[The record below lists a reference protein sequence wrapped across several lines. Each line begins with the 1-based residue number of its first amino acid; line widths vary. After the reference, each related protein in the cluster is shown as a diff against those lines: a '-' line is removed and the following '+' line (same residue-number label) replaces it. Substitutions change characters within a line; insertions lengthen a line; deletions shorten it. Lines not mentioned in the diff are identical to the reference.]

1 MTKIAHLADLHL
13 GYSQLARSAPN
24 GQNQREADFERA
36 ALACANRLVA
46 DAPDVV
52 VIAGDALHDTRIS
65 NTGLNG
71 AVEFCE
77 RLHAAGL
84 PVVIIGGNHDEASA
98 VDRFN
103 ALHLLQR
110 HGVKLYL
117 EQTALDIAG
126 VRLHLVSFQVL
137 ARFLRQRGAVAPFDF
152 AQTTP
157 NVLVA
162 HGYTVTPGLFSP
174 PEEVNLPDFWVTDP
188 RFDLVCL
195 GHVHQHL
202 QLPGLP
208 KVFYSGS
215 VERRNFGE
223 VNETPGFWIHDL
235 AADGQLTSQS
245 ITVESLG
252 VPITPRPMLQ
262 YEIEARELSTDAL
275 NERVQAL
282 LSTEAMR
289 GAMVRIILNNV
300 SAELDRSRIRA
311 QWQRAFRA
319 ADGFYLDIEAQTRRV
334 LELMDVKFAAPP
346 VNIGESFQEFLSQQQ
361 YESESERAAVMT
373 LGEEVMTAAHEVLLT
388 QEAE

>member
-1 MTKIAHLADLHL
+1 
-13 GYSQLARSAPN
+13 
-24 GQNQREADFERA
+24 
-36 ALACANRLVA
+36 
-46 DAPDVV
+46 
-52 VIAGDALHDTRIS
+52 
-65 NTGLNG
+65 
-71 AVEFCE
+71 
-77 RLHAAGL
+77 LHAAGL